1 MLRRKQ
7 TESYV
12 LRTGNWKMNNTQ
24 IEKLIAKRRVEKYKN
39 KKNLLGIIIFAA
51 VFFFTSIAIFCVE
64 SEIELAKLGTASLSD
79 VAYVL
84 LVFLLVVILTA
95 GVSVKSIY
103 EVILINDMAEFRKLK
118 LIGTT
123 SAQLKRILKY
133 ERKLIFWRYAIGG
146 AILGAVVGVM
156 IPVQP
161 YLSAII
167 GSMIASIGVIYFV
180 ISCSTAKLVKR
191 IISLKVSDDLDN
203 YRIPKHKRKSN
214 IHGLKRNT
222 ESFLGLRY
230 LYVRGGRSVI
240 TGLSLTLSFL
250 LSFVILSVVSSFDIE
265 KIVKRDYEHD
275 SQFIISMER
284 GPEEEYTDLI
294 INSPYSDELERKI
307 LDIKGIDKIVKY
319 RLLKM
324 NFECSDENF
333 NLCNGDV
340 NVENAK
346 DDSVVPIV
354 INKGAYWYQNGS
366 VSFQT
371 GDVIE
376 SIVHCGNV
384 DKKVSLVVNGFI
396 DDPYD
401 LNIYYTSD
409 NNLDTLTDICCDCKW
424 YVCVNDA
431 TFTKD
436 TERMMKSIV
445 DGNDRL
451 RIEVFSEYYE
461 QLKGVFENVKIAIYV
476 ICVIVC
482 LFTFINLF
490 DLSVNNIDSRKKDI
504 GIYRTLG
511 MSVKQ
516 VVALNYIE
524 IGILIILS
532 GFCGIVLGTPIGKIL
547 CKTLADLTRSNYIK
561 YVFPTKYCFIYIS
574 AIIIIAYIMKS
585 YIKEYINKVSIVDN
599 IYR

>member
-1 MLRRKQ
+1 
-7 TESYV
+7 
-12 LRTGNWKMNNTQ
+12 MNNTQ

-51 VFFFTSIAIFCVE
+51 VFLFTSIAIFCVE

-180 ISCSTAKLVKR
+180 ISCSTAKLVKSL
-191 IISLKVSDDLDN
+191 ISLKVSDDLDN

-222 ESFLGLRY
+222 ESFLGIRY

-275 SQFIISMER
+275 SQFIISM
-284 GPEEEYTDLI
+284 
-294 INSPYSDELERKI
+294 
-307 LDIKGIDKIVKY
+307 
-319 RLLKM
+319 
-324 NFECSDENF
+324 
-333 NLCNGDV
+333 
-340 NVENAK
+340 
-346 DDSVVPIV
+346 
-354 INKGAYWYQNGS
+354 
-366 VSFQT
+366 
-371 GDVIE
+371 
-376 SIVHCGNV
+376 
-384 DKKVSLVVNGFI
+384 
-396 DDPYD
+396 
-401 LNIYYTSD
+401 
-409 NNLDTLTDICCDCKW
+409 
-424 YVCVNDA
+424 
-431 TFTKD
+431 
-436 TERMMKSIV
+436 
-445 DGNDRL
+445 
-451 RIEVFSEYYE
+451 
-461 QLKGVFENVKIAIYV
+461 
-476 ICVIVC
+476 
-482 LFTFINLF
+482 
-490 DLSVNNIDSRKKDI
+490 
-504 GIYRTLG
+504 
-511 MSVKQ
+511 
-516 VVALNYIE
+516 
-524 IGILIILS
+524 
-532 GFCGIVLGTPIGKIL
+532 
-547 CKTLADLTRSNYIK
+547 
-561 YVFPTKYCFIYIS
+561 
-574 AIIIIAYIMKS
+574 
-585 YIKEYINKVSIVDN
+585 
-599 IYR
+599 